1 VVVALVNRDLITLL
15 LMAGR
20 VAMELLLLFL
30 ERLLFMQVVVVEVL

>member
-1 VVVALVNRDLITLL
+1 VAVALVNRDLIPLL